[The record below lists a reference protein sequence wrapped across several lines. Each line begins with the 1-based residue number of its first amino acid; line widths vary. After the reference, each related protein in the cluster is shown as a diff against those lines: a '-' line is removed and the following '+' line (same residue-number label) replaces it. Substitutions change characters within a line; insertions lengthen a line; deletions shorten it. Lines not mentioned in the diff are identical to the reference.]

1 MANYPSASEVSILL
15 SRKASHPSKKTNL
28 PFKEGNSPSSHLT
41 KKTNHP
47 SKMTS
52 HFSME
57 IILSRK
63 LLEMTWTLRT
73 LVDRKGMTRMSQRW
87 VPVLW
92 YQKNWGNG

>member
-41 KKTNHP
+41 
-47 SKMTS
+47 
-52 HFSME
+52 ME

-73 LVDRKGMTRMSQRW
+73 LVDRKGMTRS
-87 VPVLW
+87 
-92 YQKNWGNG
+92 

>member
-1 MANYPSASEVSILL
+1 MANYPSEVTILL

-28 PFKEGNSPSSHLT
+28 PFKEDNSPSSHLT
-41 KKTNHP
+41 KTNHP

-52 HFSME
+52 HFSMK

-63 LLEMTWTLRT
+63 LPEMTWTLRT

-92 YQKNWGNG
+92 CQKNWGNG

>member
-1 MANYPSASEVSILL
+1 MANYPSASEVTILL

-41 KKTNHP
+41 KKT
-47 SKMTS
+47 S

-73 LVDRKGMTRMSQRW
+73 IMGRKGM
-87 VPVLW
+87 
-92 YQKNWGNG
+92 